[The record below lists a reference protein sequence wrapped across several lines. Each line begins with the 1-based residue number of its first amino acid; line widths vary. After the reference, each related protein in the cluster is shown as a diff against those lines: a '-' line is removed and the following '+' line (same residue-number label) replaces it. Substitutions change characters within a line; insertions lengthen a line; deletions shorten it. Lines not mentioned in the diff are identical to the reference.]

1 MQISSS
7 QGGHSS
13 RVEMHLVLNGE
24 AHRVAQLGPDFL
36 MLETP
41 VDHPPVEA
49 EFVFSVDDNCRRW
62 TVRLPDGI
70 SRNSIRAKLSAGQTK
85 DVSAHAIS

>member
-1 MQISSS
+1 MQIASS

-13 RVEMHLVLNGE
+13 RVEMHLMLDGA

-62 TVRLPDGI
+62 TVRLPEGI
-70 SRNSIRAKLSAGQTK
+70 SRNSIRARLSPVQTA
-85 DVSAHAIS
+85 DVPAHAIS